1 MEAEQILVSR
11 SGEIST
17 HLINNVF
24 NKSDINQAVIW
35 IVNDLSKRYRRCS
48 CDPVVIQ
55 KTLEL
60 WLEYV
65 DSDRRYSY
73 SQEIWSNEFTQL
85 KGRNGYVFVMTGY
98 QPGYYFVADSEDIYV
113 VQLSK
118 SDCKSHQ
125 RAIRAIIDKYNNKE
139 YKTTKQLGIY
149 DENLI
154 VHNKIINLRKLREYI
169 TVEESGLSDLKP
181 TNKNELKKLIDQR
194 IKEQGPKCDLNDI
207 DVSKVTDMSD
217 LFRESP
223 FNGDI
228 SQWDVSNVKDMRY
241 MFNRSMFDGDISEWD
256 VSNVR
261 DMSYMFMQSQ
271 FDGDLSKWDVSNVI
285 VMSNMFNNSKFIGDI
300 SKWDVSNV
308 KDMSSMFYGTDFSR
322 DISKWNTSSVRNMK
336 FMFGCSGFYG
346 DLSKWDVSNVEDMC
360 SMFWRSSF
368 NKDISKWDV
377 SKVER
382 MDYMFAQSKFN
393 KDLSDWD
400 VSNVENMDSMF
411 YKSKFSGDISKW
423 DVSRVKSMY
432 NMFENSPLD
441 GKEPSWYKE

>member
-1 MEAEQILVSR
+1 MEAEQILTSR
-11 SGEIST
+11 SSEIST

-125 RAIRAIIDKYNNKE
+125 RAIRVIIDKYNNKE

-154 VHNKIINLRKLREYI
+154 THNKIINMRKLREYI
-169 TVEESGLSDLKP
+169 TVEESGRDNLRP
-181 TNKNELKKLIDQR
+181 TNKKELEKLISQR
-194 IKEQGPKCDLNDI
+194 IKDYGSDCDLNDI
-207 DVSKVTDMSD
+207 DVS
-217 LFRESP
+217 E
-223 FNGDI
+223 I
-228 SQWDVSNVKDMRY
+228 
-241 MFNRSMFDGDISEWD
+241 
-256 VSNVR
+256 
-261 DMSYMFMQSQ
+261 
-271 FDGDLSKWDVSNVI
+271 
-285 VMSNMFNNSKFIGDI
+285 
-300 SKWDVSNV
+300 
-308 KDMSSMFYGTDFSR
+308 KDMSALFYNS
-322 DISKWNTSSVRNMK
+322 
-336 FMFGCSGFYG
+336 
-346 DLSKWDVSNVEDMC
+346 E
-360 SMFWRSSF
+360 F
-368 NKDISKWDV
+368 NGDISKWDV
-377 SKVER
+377 SKVMF
-382 MDYMFAQSKFN
+382 MDGMFEGSEFN
-393 KDLSDWD
+393 GDISEWN
-400 VSNVENMDSMF
+400 VSNVKDMHSMF
-411 YKSKFSGDISKW
+411 YNSSFDGDISKW
-423 DVSRVKSMY
+423 NVSRVKDMSY
-432 NMFENSPLD
+432 MFVGSPLE
-441 GKEPSWYKE
+441 GNEPNWYRN

>member
-11 SGEIST
+11 SSEIST

-98 QPGYYFVADSEDIYV
+98 QLGYYFVADSEDIYV

-125 RAIRAIIDKYNNKE
+125 RAIRTIIDKYNNKE

-154 VHNKIINLRKLREYI
+154 THNKIINMRKLREYI

-181 TNKNELKKLIDQR
+181 TNKKELEELIKQR
-194 IKEQGPKCDLNDI
+194 MKEQGPNCDLNDI
-207 DVSKVTDMSD
+207 DVSEIKDMSA
-217 LFRESP
+217 LFYNSE
-223 FNGDI
+223 FN
-228 SQWDVSNVKDMRY
+228 
-241 MFNRSMFDGDISEWD
+241 
-256 VSNVR
+256 
-261 DMSYMFMQSQ
+261 
-271 FDGDLSKWDVSNVI
+271 
-285 VMSNMFNNSKFIGDI
+285 GDI

-308 KDMSSMFYGTDFSR
+308 KDMHSMFYNSSFDG
-322 DISKWNTSSVRNMK
+322 DISKWN
-336 FMFGCSGFYG
+336 
-346 DLSKWDVSNVEDMC
+346 
-360 SMFWRSSF
+360 
-368 NKDISKWDV
+368 
-377 SKVER
+377 
-382 MDYMFAQSKFN
+382 
-393 KDLSDWD
+393 
-400 VSNVENMDSMF
+400 
-411 YKSKFSGDISKW
+411 
-423 DVSRVKSMY
+423 VSRVKDMGY
-432 NMFENSPLD
+432 MFVGSPLE
-441 GKEPSWYKE
+441 GNEPNWYKK

>member
-125 RAIRAIIDKYNNKE
+125 RAIRVIIDKYNNKE

-154 VHNKIINLRKLREYI
+154 VHNKIINMRKLREYI
-169 TVEESGLSDLKP
+169 TVEESESYDFRP
-181 TNKNELKKLIDQR
+181 SNKKELKELIDR
-194 IKEQGPKCDLNDI
+194 LIEERGPNCDLNDI
-207 DVSKVTDMSD
+207 DVSRVTDMSE
-217 LFRESP
+217 LFRESN
-223 FNGDI
+223 F
-228 SQWDVSNVKDMRY
+228 R
-241 MFNRSMFDGDISEWD
+241 
-256 VSNVR
+256 
-261 DMSYMFMQSQ
+261 
-271 FDGDLSKWDVSNVI
+271 
-285 VMSNMFNNSKFIGDI
+285 GDI

-308 KDMSSMFYGTDFSR
+308 KDMSKMFLASYFNGDISKWNVSNVRYMSEMFRLSSFNGDISKWNVRNVIDMSYMFASSNFDR
-322 DISKWNTSSVRNMK
+322 DISKWDVSNVRDMAYMFEGSVFTGYISKWDVHNVRNMEHMFSYSK
-336 FMFGCSGFYG
+336 FRG
-346 DLSKWDVSNVEDMC
+346 DLSKWDVRNLNDLNDM
-360 SMFWRSSF
+360 F
-368 NKDISKWDV
+368 V
-377 SKVER
+377 S
-382 MDYMFAQSKFN
+382 
-393 KDLSDWD
+393 
-400 VSNVENMDSMF
+400 
-411 YKSKFSGDISKW
+411 
-423 DVSRVKSMY
+423 
-432 NMFENSPLD
+432 SPLD
-441 GKEPSWYKE
+441 GNEPSWYGK

>member
-1 MEAEQILVSR
+1 MEAEQILTSR
-11 SGEIST
+11 SSEIST

-125 RAIRAIIDKYNNKE
+125 RAIRVIIDKYNNKE

-154 VHNKIINLRKLREYI
+154 VHNKVINMRKLKEYI
-169 TVEESGLSDLKP
+169 TVEESRSYDLRP
-181 TNKNELKKLIDQR
+181 TNKKELQELIYRR
-194 IKEQGPKCDLNDI
+194 IKEQGPSCDLNDI
-207 DVSKVTDMSD
+207 DVSEIKDMSE
-217 LFRESP
+217 LFRESN
-223 FNGDI
+223 F
-228 SQWDVSNVKDMRY
+228 R
-241 MFNRSMFDGDISEWD
+241 
-256 VSNVR
+256 
-261 DMSYMFMQSQ
+261 
-271 FDGDLSKWDVSNVI
+271 
-285 VMSNMFNNSKFIGDI
+285 GDI

-308 KDMSSMFYGTDFSR
+308 EDMSKMFLASHFNG
-322 DISKWNTSSVRNMK
+322 DISKWDVGNVKYMSEMFRLSSFNGDISKWDVRNVIDMSYMFTSSNFDR
-336 FMFGCSGFYG
+336 
-346 DLSKWDVSNVEDMC
+346 DISKWDVSNVHDMAY
-360 SMFWRSSF
+360 MFDGSVF
-368 NKDISKWDV
+368 TGYISKWDV
-377 SKVER
+377 HNVRNMEHMFSHSKFRGDLSKWNVR
-382 MDYMFAQSKFN
+382 NLNDLNDMFA
-393 KDLSDWD
+393 
-400 VSNVENMDSMF
+400 
-411 YKSKFSGDISKW
+411 Y
-423 DVSRVKSMY
+423 
-432 NMFENSPLD
+432 SPLE
-441 GKEPSWYKE
+441 GNEPSWYGINS

>member
-1 MEAEQILVSR
+1 MEAEQILTSR
-11 SGEIST
+11 SSEIST

-125 RAIRAIIDKYNNKE
+125 RAIRTIIDKYNNKD

-149 DENLI
+149 NENLI

-169 TVEESGLSDLKP
+169 TV
-181 TNKNELKKLIDQR
+181 
-194 IKEQGPKCDLNDI
+194 
-207 DVSKVTDMSD
+207 
-217 LFRESP
+217 
-223 FNGDI
+223 
-228 SQWDVSNVKDMRY
+228 
-241 MFNRSMFDGDISEWD
+241 
-256 VSNVR
+256 
-261 DMSYMFMQSQ
+261 
-271 FDGDLSKWDVSNVI
+271 
-285 VMSNMFNNSKFIGDI
+285 
-300 SKWDVSNV
+300 
-308 KDMSSMFYGTDFSR
+308 
-322 DISKWNTSSVRNMK
+322 
-336 FMFGCSGFYG
+336 
-346 DLSKWDVSNVEDMC
+346 
-360 SMFWRSSF
+360 
-368 NKDISKWDV
+368 
-377 SKVER
+377 
-382 MDYMFAQSKFN
+382 
-393 KDLSDWD
+393 
-400 VSNVENMDSMF
+400 
-411 YKSKFSGDISKW
+411 
-423 DVSRVKSMY
+423 
-432 NMFENSPLD
+432 
-441 GKEPSWYKE
+441 

>member
-1 MEAEQILVSR
+1 MEAEQILTSR

-125 RAIRAIIDKYNNKE
+125 RAIRVIIDKYNNKE

-181 TNKNELKKLIDQR
+181 TNKKELEKLIKQR
-194 IKEQGPKCDLNDI
+194 MKEQGPNCDLNDI
-207 DVSKVTDMSD
+207 DVSEIKDMSA
-217 LFRESP
+217 LFYNSE
-223 FNGDI
+223 FN
-228 SQWDVSNVKDMRY
+228 
-241 MFNRSMFDGDISEWD
+241 
-256 VSNVR
+256 
-261 DMSYMFMQSQ
+261 
-271 FDGDLSKWDVSNVI
+271 
-285 VMSNMFNNSKFIGDI
+285 GDI

-308 KDMSSMFYGTDFSR
+308 TNMDSMFEGSEFNG
-322 DISKWNTSSVRNMK
+322 DISKWN
-336 FMFGCSGFYG
+336 
-346 DLSKWDVSNVEDMC
+346 VSRVKDMH
-360 SMFWRSSF
+360 
-368 NKDISKWDV
+368 
-377 SKVER
+377 
-382 MDYMFAQSKFN
+382 
-393 KDLSDWD
+393 
-400 VSNVENMDSMF
+400 SMF
-411 YKSKFSGDISKW
+411 YNSSFDGDISKW
-423 DVSRVKSMY
+423 NVSRVKDMSY
-432 NMFENSPLD
+432 MFVGSPLE
-441 GKEPSWYKE
+441 GNEPSWYKK

>member
-55 KTLEL
+55 KALEL

-125 RAIRAIIDKYNNKE
+125 RAIRTIIDKYNNKE

-154 VHNKIINLRKLREYI
+154 VHNKIINMRKLREYI
-169 TVEESGLSDLKP
+169 TVEESGLYDLKP
-181 TNKNELKKLIDQR
+181 ANKKELEKLIKQR
-194 IKEQGPKCDLNDI
+194 MKEQGPNCDLNDI
-207 DVSKVTDMSD
+207 DVSEIKDMSA
-217 LFRESP
+217 LFYNSE

-228 SQWDVSNVKDMRY
+228 
-241 MFNRSMFDGDISEWD
+241 
-256 VSNVR
+256 
-261 DMSYMFMQSQ
+261 
-271 FDGDLSKWDVSNVI
+271 SKWDVSNVT
-285 VMSNMFNNSKFIGDI
+285 NMDSMFEGSEFNGDI

-308 KDMSSMFYGTDFSR
+308 KDMHSMFY
-322 DISKWNTSSVRNMK
+322 N
-336 FMFGCSGFYG
+336 
-346 DLSKWDVSNVEDMC
+346 
-360 SMFWRSSF
+360 SSF
-368 NKDISKWDV
+368 
-377 SKVER
+377 E
-382 MDYMFAQSKFN
+382 
-393 KDLSDWD
+393 
-400 VSNVENMDSMF
+400 
-411 YKSKFSGDISKW
+411 GDISKW
-423 DVSRVKSMY
+423 SVSRVKDMSY
-432 NMFENSPLD
+432 MFVGSPLE
-441 GKEPSWYKE
+441 GNEPRWWRD

>member
-1 MEAEQILVSR
+1 MEAEQILTSR

-125 RAIRAIIDKYNNKE
+125 RAIRTIIDKYNNKE

-154 VHNKIINLRKLREYI
+154 VHNKIINMRKLREYI
-169 TVEESGLSDLKP
+169 TVEESGLYDLKP
-181 TNKNELKKLIDQR
+181 ANKKELEKLIEQR
-194 IKEQGPKCDLNDI
+194 IKEQGPDCDLNDI
-207 DVSKVTDMSD
+207 DVSEIKDMSA
-217 LFRESP
+217 LFYNSE
-223 FNGDI
+223 FN
-228 SQWDVSNVKDMRY
+228 
-241 MFNRSMFDGDISEWD
+241 
-256 VSNVR
+256 
-261 DMSYMFMQSQ
+261 
-271 FDGDLSKWDVSNVI
+271 
-285 VMSNMFNNSKFIGDI
+285 GDI

-308 KDMSSMFYGTDFSR
+308 T
-322 DISKWNTSSVRNMK
+322 
-336 FMFGCSGFYG
+336 
-346 DLSKWDVSNVEDMC
+346 
-360 SMFWRSSF
+360 
-368 NKDISKWDV
+368 
-377 SKVER
+377 
-382 MDYMFAQSKFN
+382 
-393 KDLSDWD
+393 
-400 VSNVENMDSMF
+400 NMDSMF
-411 YKSKFSGDISKW
+411 EGSEFNGDISKW
-423 DVSRVKSMY
+423 DVSRVKDMHSMFY
-432 NMFENSPLD
+432 NSSFDGDISKWDVSRVKDMGYMFVGSPLE
-441 GKEPSWYKE
+441 GNEPSWWRD

>member
-1 MEAEQILVSR
+1 MEAEQILTSR
-11 SGEIST
+11 SSEIST

-125 RAIRAIIDKYNNKE
+125 RAIRVIIDKYNNKE

-154 VHNKIINLRKLREYI
+154 VHNKIINMRKLKEYI
-169 TVEESGLSDLKP
+169 TVEESGRYDLRP
-181 TNKNELKKLIDQR
+181 TSKRELQELIEQRMKK
-194 IKEQGPKCDLNDI
+194 QGPECNLNDI
-207 DVSKVTDMSD
+207 DVSEIKDMSE
-217 LFRESP
+217 LFRESN
-223 FNGDI
+223 F
-228 SQWDVSNVKDMRY
+228 R
-241 MFNRSMFDGDISEWD
+241 
-256 VSNVR
+256 
-261 DMSYMFMQSQ
+261 
-271 FDGDLSKWDVSNVI
+271 
-285 VMSNMFNNSKFIGDI
+285 GDI

-308 KDMSSMFYGTDFSR
+308 KDMSKMFLASH
-322 DISKWNTSSVRNMK
+322 
-336 FMFGCSGFYG
+336 
-346 DLSKWDVSNVEDMC
+346 
-360 SMFWRSSF
+360 F
-368 NKDISKWDV
+368 N
-377 SKVER
+377 
-382 MDYMFAQSKFN
+382 
-393 KDLSDWD
+393 
-400 VSNVENMDSMF
+400 
-411 YKSKFSGDISKW
+411 GDISKW
-423 DVSRVKSMY
+423 DVSNVKYMSEMFRLSSFNGDISKWDVSNVIDMSY
-432 NMFENSPLD
+432 MFASSSFDRDISKWDVSNVYDMAYMFDGSVFTGYISKWDVHNVRNMEHMFSHSKFRGDLSKWNVRNLNNLNDMFAYSPLESN
-441 GKEPSWYKE
+441 EPGWYKD

>member
-1 MEAEQILVSR
+1 MEAEQILTSR
-11 SGEIST
+11 SSEIST

-125 RAIRAIIDKYNNKE
+125 RAIRVIIDKYNNKE
-139 YKTTKQLGIY
+139 YRTTKQLGIY

-154 VHNKIINLRKLREYI
+154 THNKIINLKKLRKYI
-169 TVEESGLSDLKP
+169 TVEESGAYDLKP
-181 TNKNELKKLIDQR
+181 TNKKELEKLIKQR
-194 IKEQGPKCDLNDI
+194 IKEQGPNCNLNDI
-207 DVSKVTDMSD
+207 DVSEIKDMSA
-217 LFRESP
+217 LFYNSE
-223 FNGDI
+223 FN
-228 SQWDVSNVKDMRY
+228 
-241 MFNRSMFDGDISEWD
+241 
-256 VSNVR
+256 
-261 DMSYMFMQSQ
+261 
-271 FDGDLSKWDVSNVI
+271 
-285 VMSNMFNNSKFIGDI
+285 GDI

-308 KDMSSMFYGTDFSR
+308 MFMDSMFERSEFNG
-322 DISKWNTSSVRNMK
+322 DISKWN
-336 FMFGCSGFYG
+336 
-346 DLSKWDVSNVEDMC
+346 VSNVKDMH
-360 SMFWRSSF
+360 
-368 NKDISKWDV
+368 
-377 SKVER
+377 
-382 MDYMFAQSKFN
+382 
-393 KDLSDWD
+393 
-400 VSNVENMDSMF
+400 SMF
-411 YKSKFSGDISKW
+411 YKSSFDGDISKW
-423 DVSRVKSMY
+423 NVSRVKDMDY
-432 NMFENSPLD
+432 MFVGSPLE
-441 GKEPSWYKE
+441 GNEPSWYRN

>member
-1 MEAEQILVSR
+1 MEAEQILTSR
-11 SGEIST
+11 SSEIST

-55 KTLEL
+55 KALEL

-125 RAIRAIIDKYNNKE
+125 RAIRVIIDKYNNKE

-154 VHNKIINLRKLREYI
+154 VHNKITNMRKLKEYI
-169 TVEESGLSDLKP
+169 TVEESGRYDLRP
-181 TNKNELKKLIDQR
+181 TNKKELQELIKQR

-207 DVSKVTDMSD
+207 DVSKIDDMSW
-217 LFRESP
+217 LFSSHGLDS
-223 FNGDI
+223 FN
-228 SQWDVSNVKDMRY
+228 
-241 MFNRSMFDGDISEWD
+241 GDISEWD

-261 DMSYMFMQSQ
+261 YMNSMFTDSQ
-271 FDGDLSKWDVSNVI
+271 FN
-285 VMSNMFNNSKFIGDI
+285 GDI
-300 SKWDVSNV
+300 SKWDVRNV
-308 KDMSSMFYGTDFSR
+308 TNMYSMFSDSQFNG
-322 DISKWNTSSVRNMK
+322 DISKWDVRNVTNMSAMFVNSK
-336 FMFGCSGFYG
+336 FNG
-346 DLSKWDVSNVEDMC
+346 
-360 SMFWRSSF
+360 
-368 NKDISKWDV
+368 DISKWDV
-377 SKVER
+377 SKVED
-382 MDYMFAQSKFN
+382 MSYMFYHSIFN
-393 KDLSDWD
+393 DDISQWD
-400 VSNVENMDSMF
+400 VSNVQYMSEMF
-411 YKSKFSGDISKW
+411 ANSKFNGDISKW
-423 DVSRVKSMY
+423 DVRRVANMESMFY
-432 NMFENSPLD
+432 KSPLSPLYK
-441 GKEPSWYKE
+441 GKTPRWYKG

>member
-1 MEAEQILVSR
+1 MEAEQILTSR
-11 SGEIST
+11 SSEIST

-125 RAIRAIIDKYNNKE
+125 RAIRVIIDKYNNKE

-181 TNKNELKKLIDQR
+181 TNKKELEKLIKQR
-194 IKEQGPKCDLNDI
+194 MKEQGPNCDLNDI
-207 DVSKVTDMSD
+207 DVSEIKDMSA
-217 LFRESP
+217 LFYNSE
-223 FNGDI
+223 FN
-228 SQWDVSNVKDMRY
+228 
-241 MFNRSMFDGDISEWD
+241 
-256 VSNVR
+256 
-261 DMSYMFMQSQ
+261 
-271 FDGDLSKWDVSNVI
+271 
-285 VMSNMFNNSKFIGDI
+285 GDI

-308 KDMSSMFYGTDFSR
+308 TNMDSMFEGSEFNG
-322 DISKWNTSSVRNMK
+322 DISKWN
-336 FMFGCSGFYG
+336 
-346 DLSKWDVSNVEDMC
+346 VSRVKDMH
-360 SMFWRSSF
+360 
-368 NKDISKWDV
+368 
-377 SKVER
+377 
-382 MDYMFAQSKFN
+382 
-393 KDLSDWD
+393 
-400 VSNVENMDSMF
+400 SMF
-411 YKSKFSGDISKW
+411 YNSSFDGDISKW
-423 DVSRVKSMY
+423 NVSRVKDMSY
-432 NMFENSPLD
+432 MFVGSPLE
-441 GKEPSWYKE
+441 GNEPSWYKK

>member
-125 RAIRAIIDKYNNKE
+125 RAIRVIIDKYNNKE

-169 TVEESGLSDLKP
+169 TVEESESYDLKP
-181 TNKNELKKLIDQR
+181 TNKKELEKLIKQR
-194 IKEQGPKCDLNDI
+194 MKEQGPNCDLNDI
-207 DVSKVTDMSD
+207 DVSEIKDMSA
-217 LFRESP
+217 LFYNSE
-223 FNGDI
+223 FN
-228 SQWDVSNVKDMRY
+228 
-241 MFNRSMFDGDISEWD
+241 
-256 VSNVR
+256 
-261 DMSYMFMQSQ
+261 
-271 FDGDLSKWDVSNVI
+271 
-285 VMSNMFNNSKFIGDI
+285 GDI

-308 KDMSSMFYGTDFSR
+308 TNMDSMFEGSEFNG
-322 DISKWNTSSVRNMK
+322 DISKWN
-336 FMFGCSGFYG
+336 
-346 DLSKWDVSNVEDMC
+346 
-360 SMFWRSSF
+360 
-368 NKDISKWDV
+368 
-377 SKVER
+377 
-382 MDYMFAQSKFN
+382 
-393 KDLSDWD
+393 
-400 VSNVENMDSMF
+400 
-411 YKSKFSGDISKW
+411 
-423 DVSRVKSMY
+423 VSRVKDMSY
-432 NMFENSPLD
+432 MFVGSPLE
-441 GKEPSWYKE
+441 GNEPSWYKK

>member
-1 MEAEQILVSR
+1 MEAEQILTSR
-11 SGEIST
+11 SSEIST

-125 RAIRAIIDKYNNKE
+125 RAIRVIIDKYNNKE

-154 VHNKIINLRKLREYI
+154 THNKIINMRKLREYI
-169 TVEESGLSDLKP
+169 TVEESGSYDFRP
-181 TNKNELKKLIDQR
+181 SNKKELKELIDR
-194 IKEQGPKCDLNDI
+194 LIEERGPNCDLNDI
-207 DVSKVTDMSD
+207 DVSRITDMSE
-217 LFRESP
+217 LFRESN
-223 FNGDI
+223 F
-228 SQWDVSNVKDMRY
+228 R
-241 MFNRSMFDGDISEWD
+241 
-256 VSNVR
+256 
-261 DMSYMFMQSQ
+261 
-271 FDGDLSKWDVSNVI
+271 
-285 VMSNMFNNSKFIGDI
+285 GDI

-308 KDMSSMFYGTDFSR
+308 KDMSKMFLASYFNGDISGWNVGSVKYMSEMFRLSSFNG
-322 DISKWNTSSVRNMK
+322 DISKWNVRNVIDMAY
-336 FMFGCSGFYG
+336 MFASSNF
-346 DLSKWDVSNVEDMC
+346 DRDISKWDVSNVHDMAY
-360 SMFWRSSF
+360 MFEGSVF
-368 NKDISKWDV
+368 TGYISKWDV
-377 SKVER
+377 HNVRNMEH
-382 MDYMFAQSKFN
+382 MFSYSKFRG
-393 KDLSDWD
+393 DLSKWNVRNLNNLNDMF
-400 VSNVENMDSMF
+400 VS
-411 YKSKFSGDISKW
+411 
-423 DVSRVKSMY
+423 
-432 NMFENSPLD
+432 SPLD
-441 GKEPSWYKE
+441 GNEPDWYGK

>member
-1 MEAEQILVSR
+1 MEAEQILTSR
-11 SGEIST
+11 SSEIST

-118 SDCKSHQ
+118 NDCKSHQ
-125 RAIRAIIDKYNNKE
+125 RAIRTIIDKYNNKE

-181 TNKNELKKLIDQR
+181 TNKKELEKLIKQR
-194 IKEQGPKCDLNDI
+194 MKEQGPNCDLNDI
-207 DVSKVTDMSD
+207 DVSEIKDMSA
-217 LFRESP
+217 LFYNSE
-223 FNGDI
+223 FN
-228 SQWDVSNVKDMRY
+228 
-241 MFNRSMFDGDISEWD
+241 
-256 VSNVR
+256 
-261 DMSYMFMQSQ
+261 
-271 FDGDLSKWDVSNVI
+271 
-285 VMSNMFNNSKFIGDI
+285 GDI

-308 KDMSSMFYGTDFSR
+308 TNMDSMFEGSEFNG
-322 DISKWNTSSVRNMK
+322 DISKWN
-336 FMFGCSGFYG
+336 
-346 DLSKWDVSNVEDMC
+346 VSRVKDMH
-360 SMFWRSSF
+360 
-368 NKDISKWDV
+368 
-377 SKVER
+377 
-382 MDYMFAQSKFN
+382 
-393 KDLSDWD
+393 
-400 VSNVENMDSMF
+400 SMF
-411 YKSKFSGDISKW
+411 YNSSFDGDISKW
-423 DVSRVKSMY
+423 NVSRVKDMSY
-432 NMFENSPLD
+432 MFVGSPLE
-441 GKEPSWYKE
+441 GNEPSWYKK

>member
-1 MEAEQILVSR
+1 MEAEQILTSR
-11 SGEIST
+11 SSEIST

-125 RAIRAIIDKYNNKE
+125 KAIRVIIDKYNNKE

-154 VHNKIINLRKLREYI
+154 THNKIINMRKLREYI
-169 TVEESGLSDLKP
+169 TVEESGSYDFRP
-181 TNKNELKKLIDQR
+181 SNKKELKELIDR
-194 IKEQGPKCDLNDI
+194 LIEERGPNCDLNDI
-207 DVSKVTDMSD
+207 DVSRITDMSE
-217 LFRESP
+217 LFRESN
-223 FNGDI
+223 F
-228 SQWDVSNVKDMRY
+228 R
-241 MFNRSMFDGDISEWD
+241 
-256 VSNVR
+256 
-261 DMSYMFMQSQ
+261 
-271 FDGDLSKWDVSNVI
+271 
-285 VMSNMFNNSKFIGDI
+285 GDI

-308 KDMSSMFYGTDFSR
+308 KDMSKMFSASYFNGDISGWNVGSVKYMSEMFRLSSFNG
-322 DISKWNTSSVRNMK
+322 DISKWNVRNVIDMSY
-336 FMFGCSGFYG
+336 MFASSNF
-346 DLSKWDVSNVEDMC
+346 DRDISKWDVSNVHDMAY
-360 SMFWRSSF
+360 MFEGSVF
-368 NKDISKWDV
+368 TGYISKWDV
-377 SKVER
+377 HNVRNMEH
-382 MDYMFAQSKFN
+382 MFSYSKFRG
-393 KDLSDWD
+393 DLSKWNVRNLNNLNDMF
-400 VSNVENMDSMF
+400 VS
-411 YKSKFSGDISKW
+411 
-423 DVSRVKSMY
+423 
-432 NMFENSPLD
+432 SPLD
-441 GKEPSWYKE
+441 GNEPIWYGK

>member
-1 MEAEQILVSR
+1 MEAEQILTSR
-11 SGEIST
+11 SSEIST

-125 RAIRAIIDKYNNKE
+125 RAIRTIIDKYNSKE

-154 VHNKIINLRKLREYI
+154 VHNKIINTRKLGKYI
-169 TVEESGLSDLKP
+169 TVDESGLYNLKP
-181 TNKNELKKLIDQR
+181 ANRRELEKLIEQR
-194 IKEQGPKCDLNDI
+194 MKEQGPNCSLNDI
-207 DVSKVTDMSD
+207 DVSEIKDMSA
-217 LFRESP
+217 LFYNSE

-228 SQWDVSNVKDMRY
+228 
-241 MFNRSMFDGDISEWD
+241 
-256 VSNVR
+256 
-261 DMSYMFMQSQ
+261 
-271 FDGDLSKWDVSNVI
+271 SKWDVSNVT
-285 VMSNMFNNSKFIGDI
+285 NMDSMFERSEFDGDI

-308 KDMSSMFYGTDFSR
+308 KDMHSMFYNSSFDG
-322 DISKWNTSSVRNMK
+322 DISKWNVRRVK
-336 FMFGCSGFYG
+336 
-346 DLSKWDVSNVEDMC
+346 DM
-360 SMFWRSSF
+360 S
-368 NKDISKWDV
+368 
-377 SKVER
+377 
-382 MDYMFAQSKFN
+382 YMF
-393 KDLSDWD
+393 
-400 VSNVENMDSMF
+400 V
-411 YKSKFSGDISKW
+411 G
-423 DVSRVKSMY
+423 
-432 NMFENSPLD
+432 SPLE
-441 GKEPSWYKE
+441 GNEPSWYRPGRLV

>member
-125 RAIRAIIDKYNNKE
+125 RAIRTIIDKYNNKE

-169 TVEESGLSDLKP
+169 TVEESGSYDLKP
-181 TNKNELKKLIDQR
+181 TNKKELEKLIDQR
-194 IKEQGPKCDLNDI
+194 IKEQGPNCDLNDI
-207 DVSKVTDMSD
+207 DVSEIKDMSS
-217 LFRESP
+217 LFYNSE

-228 SQWDVSNVKDMRY
+228 SKWDTSNV
-241 MFNRSMFDGDISEWD
+241 MFMDSMFERSE
-256 VSNVR
+256 
-261 DMSYMFMQSQ
+261 
-271 FDGDLSKWDVSNVI
+271 
-285 VMSNMFNNSKFIGDI
+285 FNGDI
-300 SKWDVSNV
+300 SKWDVRNV
-308 KDMSSMFYGTDFSR
+308 KDMHSMFYNSSFEG
-322 DISKWNTSSVRNMK
+322 DISKWN
-336 FMFGCSGFYG
+336 
-346 DLSKWDVSNVEDMC
+346 
-360 SMFWRSSF
+360 
-368 NKDISKWDV
+368 
-377 SKVER
+377 
-382 MDYMFAQSKFN
+382 
-393 KDLSDWD
+393 
-400 VSNVENMDSMF
+400 
-411 YKSKFSGDISKW
+411 
-423 DVSRVKSMY
+423 VSRVKDMSY
-432 NMFENSPLD
+432 MFVGSPLE
-441 GKEPSWYKE
+441 GNEPNWYKE

>member
-1 MEAEQILVSR
+1 MEAEQILTSR
-11 SGEIST
+11 SSEIST

-125 RAIRAIIDKYNNKE
+125 RAIRVIIDKYNNKE

-154 VHNKIINLRKLREYI
+154 THNKIINMRKLKEYI
-169 TVEESGLSDLKP
+169 TVEESEVGSLKP
-181 TNKNELKKLIDQR
+181 INRDELKRLIDQR
-194 IKEQGPKCDLNDI
+194 IKEQGPKCNLNDI
-207 DVSKVTDMSD
+207 DVSEIKDMSA
-217 LFRESP
+217 LFYNSE

-228 SQWDVSNVKDMRY
+228 
-241 MFNRSMFDGDISEWD
+241 
-256 VSNVR
+256 
-261 DMSYMFMQSQ
+261 
-271 FDGDLSKWDVSNVI
+271 SKWDVSNVTNMDSMFEGSEFNGDI
-285 VMSNMFNNSKFIGDI
+285 SKWDVSNVTNMNTMFAYSEFKGDISKWDVSSVEVMGYMFYKSKFRGDI

-308 KDMSSMFYGTDFSR
+308 K
-322 DISKWNTSSVRNMK
+322 
-336 FMFGCSGFYG
+336 
-346 DLSKWDVSNVEDMC
+346 
-360 SMFWRSSF
+360 
-368 NKDISKWDV
+368 
-377 SKVER
+377 
-382 MDYMFAQSKFN
+382 
-393 KDLSDWD
+393 
-400 VSNVENMDSMF
+400 
-411 YKSKFSGDISKW
+411 
-423 DVSRVKSMY
+423 SMY
-432 NMFENSPLD
+432 NIFKGSPLRS
-441 GKEPSWYKE
+441 KKPSWYREY

>member
-1 MEAEQILVSR
+1 MEAEQILTSR
-11 SGEIST
+11 SSEIST

-125 RAIRAIIDKYNNKE
+125 RAIRVIIDKYNNKE

-154 VHNKIINLRKLREYI
+154 THNKIINMRKLREYI
-169 TVEESGLSDLKP
+169 TVEESGSYDLKP
-181 TNKNELKKLIDQR
+181 TNKKELEKLIKQR
-194 IKEQGPKCDLNDI
+194 MKEQGPNCDLNDI
-207 DVSKVTDMSD
+207 DTSEIKDMSS
-217 LFRESP
+217 LFYNSE

-228 SQWDVSNVKDMRY
+228 SKWDTSNV
-241 MFNRSMFDGDISEWD
+241 MFMDSMFEGSE
-256 VSNVR
+256 
-261 DMSYMFMQSQ
+261 
-271 FDGDLSKWDVSNVI
+271 
-285 VMSNMFNNSKFIGDI
+285 FNGDI
-300 SKWDVSNV
+300 SKWDVRNV
-308 KDMSSMFYGTDFSR
+308 KDMHSMFYNSSFDG
-322 DISKWNTSSVRNMK
+322 DISKWN
-336 FMFGCSGFYG
+336 
-346 DLSKWDVSNVEDMC
+346 
-360 SMFWRSSF
+360 
-368 NKDISKWDV
+368 
-377 SKVER
+377 
-382 MDYMFAQSKFN
+382 
-393 KDLSDWD
+393 
-400 VSNVENMDSMF
+400 
-411 YKSKFSGDISKW
+411 
-423 DVSRVKSMY
+423 VSRVKDMNY
-432 NMFENSPLD
+432 MFVGSPLE
-441 GKEPSWYKE
+441 GNEPSWYKK

>member
-1 MEAEQILVSR
+1 MEAEQILTSR
-11 SGEIST
+11 SSEIST

-125 RAIRAIIDKYNNKE
+125 RAIRTIIDKYNNKE

-154 VHNKIINLRKLREYI
+154 THNKIINLRKLKEYI
-169 TVEESGLSDLKP
+169 TVEESGSYDLKP
-181 TNKNELKKLIDQR
+181 TNKKELEKLIKQR
-194 IKEQGPKCDLNDI
+194 IKDYGPNCNLNDI
-207 DVSKVTDMSD
+207 DVSEIKDMSA
-217 LFRESP
+217 LFYNSE

-228 SQWDVSNVKDMRY
+228 S
-241 MFNRSMFDGDISEWD
+241 
-256 VSNVR
+256 
-261 DMSYMFMQSQ
+261 
-271 FDGDLSKWDVSNVI
+271 KWDVSK
-285 VMSNMFNNSKFIGDI
+285 VMFMDGMFEGSEFNGDI

-308 KDMSSMFYGTDFSR
+308 KDMHSMFYNSSFDGN
-322 DISKWNTSSVRNMK
+322 ISKWN
-336 FMFGCSGFYG
+336 
-346 DLSKWDVSNVEDMC
+346 
-360 SMFWRSSF
+360 
-368 NKDISKWDV
+368 
-377 SKVER
+377 
-382 MDYMFAQSKFN
+382 
-393 KDLSDWD
+393 
-400 VSNVENMDSMF
+400 
-411 YKSKFSGDISKW
+411 
-423 DVSRVKSMY
+423 VSRVKDMSY
-432 NMFENSPLD
+432 MFVGSPLE
-441 GKEPSWYKE
+441 GKEPSWYRD

>member
-1 MEAEQILVSR
+1 MEAEQILTSR
-11 SGEIST
+11 SSEIST

-125 RAIRAIIDKYNNKE
+125 RAIRVIIDKYNNKE

-154 VHNKIINLRKLREYI
+154 IHNKIINMKKLKEYI
-169 TVEESGLSDLKP
+169 TVEESRSYDLRP
-181 TNKNELKKLIDQR
+181 TNRDELVSLIIQR
-194 IKEQGPKCDLNDI
+194 IKEQGSKCDLNDI
-207 DVSKVTDMSD
+207 DVSGIDDMSW
-217 LFRESP
+217 LFYDSTFNGDISGWDVSNVKDMRYMFDHSM

-228 SQWDVSNVKDMRY
+228 SQWDVSNVRDMCS
-241 MFNRSMFDGDISEWD
+241 MFNF
-256 VSNVR
+256 
-261 DMSYMFMQSQ
+261 SQ
-271 FDGDLSKWDVSNVI
+271 FNDDISKWDVSSVED
-285 VMSNMFNNSKFIGDI
+285 MSHMFDSSRFNGDI

-308 KDMSSMFYGTDFSR
+308 KNMESMFCRSDF
-322 DISKWNTSSVRNMK
+322 N
-336 FMFGCSGFYG
+336 
-346 DLSKWDVSNVEDMC
+346 
-360 SMFWRSSF
+360 
-368 NKDISKWDV
+368 
-377 SKVER
+377 
-382 MDYMFAQSKFN
+382 
-393 KDLSDWD
+393 
-400 VSNVENMDSMF
+400 
-411 YKSKFSGDISKW
+411 GDISKW
-423 DVSRVKSMY
+423 DVSNVKNMNTMFAYSVFKGDISEWDVSNVEIMGYMFYKSKFRGDISQWDVSSVKSMY
-432 NMFENSPLD
+432 NIFKGSPL
-441 GKEPSWYKE
+441 KSKVPSWYREY

>member
-1 MEAEQILVSR
+1 MEAEQILTSR
-11 SGEIST
+11 SSEIST

-125 RAIRAIIDKYNNKE
+125 RAIRVIIDKYNNKE

-154 VHNKIINLRKLREYI
+154 VHNKVINMKKLREYI
-169 TVEESGLSDLKP
+169 TVEESGRYDLRP
-181 TNKNELKKLIDQR
+181 TNKKELQELIYRR
-194 IKEQGPKCDLNDI
+194 IKEQGPSCDLNDI
-207 DVSKVTDMSD
+207 DVSEIKDMSE
-217 LFRESP
+217 LFRESN
-223 FNGDI
+223 F
-228 SQWDVSNVKDMRY
+228 R
-241 MFNRSMFDGDISEWD
+241 
-256 VSNVR
+256 
-261 DMSYMFMQSQ
+261 
-271 FDGDLSKWDVSNVI
+271 
-285 VMSNMFNNSKFIGDI
+285 GDI

-308 KDMSSMFYGTDFSR
+308 EDMSKMFLASHFNG
-322 DISKWNTSSVRNMK
+322 DISKWDVGNVKYMSEMFRLSSFNGDISKWDVRNVIDMSYMFTSSNFDR
-336 FMFGCSGFYG
+336 
-346 DLSKWDVSNVEDMC
+346 DISKWDVSNVYDMAY
-360 SMFWRSSF
+360 MFDGSVF
-368 NKDISKWDV
+368 TGYISKWDV
-377 SKVER
+377 HNVRNMEHMFSHSKFRGDLSKWNVR
-382 MDYMFAQSKFN
+382 NLNDLNDMFA
-393 KDLSDWD
+393 
-400 VSNVENMDSMF
+400 
-411 YKSKFSGDISKW
+411 Y
-423 DVSRVKSMY
+423 
-432 NMFENSPLD
+432 SPLE
-441 GKEPSWYKE
+441 GNEPSWYGINS

>member
-125 RAIRAIIDKYNNKE
+125 RAIRVIIDKYNNKE

-154 VHNKIINLRKLREYI
+154 VHNKIINMRKLREYI
-169 TVEESGLSDLKP
+169 TVEESGSYDFRP
-181 TNKNELKKLIDQR
+181 SNKKELKELIDR
-194 IKEQGPKCDLNDI
+194 LIKERGPNCDLNDI
-207 DVSKVTDMSD
+207 DVSRIDDMSE
-217 LFRESP
+217 LFRESN
-223 FNGDI
+223 F
-228 SQWDVSNVKDMRY
+228 R
-241 MFNRSMFDGDISEWD
+241 
-256 VSNVR
+256 
-261 DMSYMFMQSQ
+261 
-271 FDGDLSKWDVSNVI
+271 
-285 VMSNMFNNSKFIGDI
+285 GDI

-308 KDMSSMFYGTDFSR
+308 KDMSKMFLASYFNGDISKWNVSNVRYMSEMFRLSSFNGDISKWNVRNVIDMSYMFASSNFDR
-322 DISKWNTSSVRNMK
+322 DISKWDVSNVRDMAYMFEGSVFTGYISKWDVHNVRNMEHMFSYSK
-336 FMFGCSGFYG
+336 FRG
-346 DLSKWDVSNVEDMC
+346 DLSKWDVRNLNDLNDM
-360 SMFWRSSF
+360 F
-368 NKDISKWDV
+368 V
-377 SKVER
+377 S
-382 MDYMFAQSKFN
+382 
-393 KDLSDWD
+393 
-400 VSNVENMDSMF
+400 
-411 YKSKFSGDISKW
+411 
-423 DVSRVKSMY
+423 
-432 NMFENSPLD
+432 SPLD
-441 GKEPSWYKE
+441 GNEPSWYGK

>member
-1 MEAEQILVSR
+1 MEAEQILTSR
-11 SGEIST
+11 SSEIST

-125 RAIRAIIDKYNNKE
+125 RAIRTIIDKYNNKE

-154 VHNKIINLRKLREYI
+154 THNKIINTRKLRKYI
-169 TVEESGLSDLKP
+169 TVEESGLYDLKP
-181 TNKNELKKLIDQR
+181 ANKKELEKLIDQR
-194 IKEQGPKCDLNDI
+194 IKEQGPNCDLNDI
-207 DVSKVTDMSD
+207 DVREIKDMSS
-217 LFRESP
+217 LFYNSE

-228 SQWDVSNVKDMRY
+228 SLWNVSNV
-241 MFNRSMFDGDISEWD
+241 MFMDSMFEGSEF
-256 VSNVR
+256 N
-261 DMSYMFMQSQ
+261 
-271 FDGDLSKWDVSNVI
+271 GDLSKWDVSNVKD
-285 VMSNMFNNSKFIGDI
+285 MHSMFYNSSFDGDI
-300 SKWDVSNV
+300 SKWNVRRV
-308 KDMSSMFYGTDFSR
+308 KD
-322 DISKWNTSSVRNMK
+322 
-336 FMFGCSGFYG
+336 
-346 DLSKWDVSNVEDMC
+346 
-360 SMFWRSSF
+360 
-368 NKDISKWDV
+368 
-377 SKVER
+377 
-382 MDYMFAQSKFN
+382 MDYMF
-393 KDLSDWD
+393 
-400 VSNVENMDSMF
+400 V
-411 YKSKFSGDISKW
+411 G
-423 DVSRVKSMY
+423 
-432 NMFENSPLD
+432 SPLE
-441 GKEPSWYKE
+441 GNEPSWYEVN

>member
-1 MEAEQILVSR
+1 MEAEQILTSR
-11 SGEIST
+11 SSEIST

-125 RAIRAIIDKYNNKE
+125 RAIRVIIDKYNNKE

-154 VHNKIINLRKLREYI
+154 VHNKIINMKKLREHI
-169 TVEESGLSDLKP
+169 TVEESGRYDLRP
-181 TNKNELKKLIDQR
+181 TNKKELQELIYRR
-194 IKEQGPKCDLNDI
+194 IKEQGPSCDLNDI
-207 DVSKVTDMSD
+207 DVSEIKDMSE
-217 LFRESP
+217 LFRESN
-223 FNGDI
+223 F
-228 SQWDVSNVKDMRY
+228 R
-241 MFNRSMFDGDISEWD
+241 
-256 VSNVR
+256 
-261 DMSYMFMQSQ
+261 
-271 FDGDLSKWDVSNVI
+271 
-285 VMSNMFNNSKFIGDI
+285 GDI

-308 KDMSSMFYGTDFSR
+308 EDMSKMFLASHFNG
-322 DISKWNTSSVRNMK
+322 DISKWDVGNVKYMSEMFRLSSFNGDISKWDVRNVIDMSYMFTSSNFDR
-336 FMFGCSGFYG
+336 
-346 DLSKWDVSNVEDMC
+346 DISKWDVSNVYDMAY
-360 SMFWRSSF
+360 MFDGSVF
-368 NKDISKWDV
+368 TGYISKWDV
-377 SKVER
+377 HNVRNMEHMFSHSKFRGDLSKWNVR
-382 MDYMFAQSKFN
+382 NLNDLNDMFA
-393 KDLSDWD
+393 
-400 VSNVENMDSMF
+400 
-411 YKSKFSGDISKW
+411 Y
-423 DVSRVKSMY
+423 
-432 NMFENSPLD
+432 SPLE
-441 GKEPSWYKE
+441 GNEPSWYGINS

>member
-1 MEAEQILVSR
+1 MEAEQILTSR
-11 SGEIST
+11 SSEIST

-55 KTLEL
+55 KVLEL

-125 RAIRAIIDKYNNKE
+125 RAIRVIIDKYNNKE

-154 VHNKIINLRKLREYI
+154 THNKIINMRKLREYI
-169 TVEESGLSDLKP
+169 TVEESGRYDLRP
-181 TNKNELKKLIDQR
+181 TNKKELQELIYRR
-194 IKEQGPKCDLNDI
+194 IKEQGPSCDLNDI
-207 DVSKVTDMSD
+207 DVSEIKDMSE
-217 LFRESP
+217 LFRESN
-223 FNGDI
+223 F
-228 SQWDVSNVKDMRY
+228 R
-241 MFNRSMFDGDISEWD
+241 
-256 VSNVR
+256 
-261 DMSYMFMQSQ
+261 
-271 FDGDLSKWDVSNVI
+271 
-285 VMSNMFNNSKFIGDI
+285 GDI

-308 KDMSSMFYGTDFSR
+308 EDMSKMFLASH
-322 DISKWNTSSVRNMK
+322 
-336 FMFGCSGFYG
+336 
-346 DLSKWDVSNVEDMC
+346 
-360 SMFWRSSF
+360 F
-368 NKDISKWDV
+368 N
-377 SKVER
+377 
-382 MDYMFAQSKFN
+382 
-393 KDLSDWD
+393 
-400 VSNVENMDSMF
+400 
-411 YKSKFSGDISKW
+411 GDISKW
-423 DVSRVKSMY
+423 DVGNVKYMSEMFRLSSFNGDISKWDVRNVIDMSY
-432 NMFENSPLD
+432 MFTSSNFDRDISKWNVSNVYDMAYMFDGSVFTGYISKWDVHNVRNMEHMFSHSKFRGDLSKWNVRNLNDLNDMFAYSPLE
-441 GKEPSWYKE
+441 GNEPSWYGINS

>member
-1 MEAEQILVSR
+1 MEAEQILTSR

-125 RAIRAIIDKYNNKE
+125 RAIRVIIDKYNNKE

-154 VHNKIINLRKLREYI
+154 THNKIINMRKLKEYI
-169 TVEESGLSDLKP
+169 TVEESGSYDLKP
-181 TNKNELKKLIDQR
+181 TNKKELEKLIKQR
-194 IKEQGPKCDLNDI
+194 IKDYGSDCNLNDI
-207 DVSKVTDMSD
+207 DVS
-217 LFRESP
+217 E
-223 FNGDI
+223 I
-228 SQWDVSNVKDMRY
+228 
-241 MFNRSMFDGDISEWD
+241 
-256 VSNVR
+256 
-261 DMSYMFMQSQ
+261 
-271 FDGDLSKWDVSNVI
+271 
-285 VMSNMFNNSKFIGDI
+285 
-300 SKWDVSNV
+300 
-308 KDMSSMFYGTDFSR
+308 KDMSALFYNS
-322 DISKWNTSSVRNMK
+322 
-336 FMFGCSGFYG
+336 
-346 DLSKWDVSNVEDMC
+346 E
-360 SMFWRSSF
+360 F
-368 NKDISKWDV
+368 NGDISKWDV
-377 SKVER
+377 SKVMF
-382 MDYMFAQSKFN
+382 MDGMFEGSEFN
-393 KDLSDWD
+393 
-400 VSNVENMDSMF
+400 
-411 YKSKFSGDISKW
+411 GDISKW
-423 DVSRVKSMY
+423 NVSNVKDMHSMFYNSSFDGNISKWNVSRVKDMSY
-432 NMFENSPLD
+432 MFVGSPLE
-441 GKEPSWYKE
+441 GEEPSWYRG

>member
-1 MEAEQILVSR
+1 MEAEQILTSR
-11 SGEIST
+11 SSEIST

-125 RAIRAIIDKYNNKE
+125 RAIRVIIDKYNNKE

-154 VHNKIINLRKLREYI
+154 VHNKITNMRKLKEYI
-169 TVEESGLSDLKP
+169 TVEESGRYDLRP
-181 TNKNELKKLIDQR
+181 TSKRELKELINQR
-194 IKEQGPKCDLNDI
+194 IKEQGPKCNLNDI
-207 DVSKVTDMSD
+207 DVSEIKDMSE
-217 LFRESP
+217 LFRESN
-223 FNGDI
+223 F
-228 SQWDVSNVKDMRY
+228 R
-241 MFNRSMFDGDISEWD
+241 
-256 VSNVR
+256 
-261 DMSYMFMQSQ
+261 
-271 FDGDLSKWDVSNVI
+271 
-285 VMSNMFNNSKFIGDI
+285 GDI

-308 KDMSSMFYGTDFSR
+308 KDMSKMFLASYFNGDISGWDVSNVKYMSEMFRLSSFNG
-322 DISKWNTSSVRNMK
+322 DISKWNVRNVIDMSYMFTSSNFDR
-336 FMFGCSGFYG
+336 
-346 DLSKWDVSNVEDMC
+346 DISKWDVSNVYDMAY
-360 SMFWRSSF
+360 MFDGSVF
-368 NKDISKWDV
+368 TGYISKWDV
-377 SKVER
+377 HNVRNMEHMFSHSKFRGDLSRWNVR
-382 MDYMFAQSKFN
+382 NLNDLNDMFA
-393 KDLSDWD
+393 
-400 VSNVENMDSMF
+400 
-411 YKSKFSGDISKW
+411 Y
-423 DVSRVKSMY
+423 
-432 NMFENSPLD
+432 SPLE
-441 GKEPSWYKE
+441 GNEPSWYKD

>member
-1 MEAEQILVSR
+1 MEAEQILTSR
-11 SGEIST
+11 SSEIST

-125 RAIRAIIDKYNNKE
+125 RAIRTIIDKYNNKE

-154 VHNKIINLRKLREYI
+154 VHNKIINMRKLREYI
-169 TVEESGLSDLKP
+169 TVEESREYSFRP
-181 TNKNELKKLIDQR
+181 SNKKELKELIDR
-194 IKEQGPKCDLNDI
+194 LIEERGPNCDLNDI
-207 DVSKVTDMSD
+207 DVSRVTDMSE
-217 LFRESP
+217 LFRESN
-223 FNGDI
+223 F
-228 SQWDVSNVKDMRY
+228 R
-241 MFNRSMFDGDISEWD
+241 
-256 VSNVR
+256 
-261 DMSYMFMQSQ
+261 
-271 FDGDLSKWDVSNVI
+271 
-285 VMSNMFNNSKFIGDI
+285 GDI

-308 KDMSSMFYGTDFSR
+308 KDMSKMFLASYFNGDISKWNVSNVKYMSEMFRLSSFNGDISKWNVRNVIDMSYMFASSNFDR
-322 DISKWNTSSVRNMK
+322 DISKWNVSNVHDMAYMFEGSVFTGYISKWDVHNVRNMEHMFSYSK
-336 FMFGCSGFYG
+336 FRG
-346 DLSKWDVSNVEDMC
+346 DLSKWDVRNLNNLNDM
-360 SMFWRSSF
+360 F
-368 NKDISKWDV
+368 V
-377 SKVER
+377 S
-382 MDYMFAQSKFN
+382 
-393 KDLSDWD
+393 
-400 VSNVENMDSMF
+400 
-411 YKSKFSGDISKW
+411 
-423 DVSRVKSMY
+423 
-432 NMFENSPLD
+432 SPLD
-441 GKEPSWYKE
+441 GNEPSWYEVN

>member
-1 MEAEQILVSR
+1 MEAEQILTSR
-11 SGEIST
+11 SSEIST

-125 RAIRAIIDKYNNKE
+125 RAIRTIIDKYNNKE

-154 VHNKIINLRKLREYI
+154 VHNKIINMRKLREYI
-169 TVEESGLSDLKP
+169 TVEESGRDNLRLTSRK
-181 TNKNELKKLIDQR
+181 ELEKLIKQR
-194 IKEQGPKCDLNDI
+194 IKDYGSNCNLNDI
-207 DVSKVTDMSD
+207 DVSEIKDMSA
-217 LFRESP
+217 LFYNSE
-223 FNGDI
+223 FN
-228 SQWDVSNVKDMRY
+228 
-241 MFNRSMFDGDISEWD
+241 
-256 VSNVR
+256 
-261 DMSYMFMQSQ
+261 
-271 FDGDLSKWDVSNVI
+271 
-285 VMSNMFNNSKFIGDI
+285 GDI

-308 KDMSSMFYGTDFSR
+308 TNMDSMF
-322 DISKWNTSSVRNMK
+322 
-336 FMFGCSGFYG
+336 
-346 DLSKWDVSNVEDMC
+346 E
-360 SMFWRSSF
+360 RSEF
-368 NKDISKWDV
+368 NGDISKWDV
-377 SKVER
+377 SRVR
-382 MDYMFAQSKFN
+382 DMH
-393 KDLSDWD
+393 
-400 VSNVENMDSMF
+400 SMF
-411 YKSKFSGDISKW
+411 YNSSFDGDISKW
-423 DVSRVKSMY
+423 DVSRVKDMGY
-432 NMFENSPLD
+432 MFVGSPLE
-441 GKEPSWYKE
+441 GNEPSWYKK

>member
-1 MEAEQILVSR
+1 MEAEQILTSR
-11 SGEIST
+11 SSEIST

-125 RAIRAIIDKYNNKE
+125 RAIRVIIDKYNNKE

-154 VHNKIINLRKLREYI
+154 IHNKVINMKKLREYI
-169 TVEESGLSDLKP
+169 TVEESGRYDLRP
-181 TNKNELKKLIDQR
+181 TNKKELQELIYRR
-194 IKEQGPKCDLNDI
+194 IKEQGPSCDLNDI
-207 DVSKVTDMSD
+207 DVSEIKDMSE
-217 LFRESP
+217 LFRESN
-223 FNGDI
+223 F
-228 SQWDVSNVKDMRY
+228 R
-241 MFNRSMFDGDISEWD
+241 
-256 VSNVR
+256 
-261 DMSYMFMQSQ
+261 
-271 FDGDLSKWDVSNVI
+271 
-285 VMSNMFNNSKFIGDI
+285 GDI

-308 KDMSSMFYGTDFSR
+308 EDMSKMFLASHFNG
-322 DISKWNTSSVRNMK
+322 DISKWDVGNVKYMSEMFRLSSFNGDISKWDVRNVIDMSYMFTSSNFDR
-336 FMFGCSGFYG
+336 
-346 DLSKWDVSNVEDMC
+346 DISKWDVSNVHDMAY
-360 SMFWRSSF
+360 MFDGSVF
-368 NKDISKWDV
+368 TGYISKWDV
-377 SKVER
+377 HNVRNMEHMFSHSKFRGDLSKWNVR
-382 MDYMFAQSKFN
+382 NLNDLNDMFA
-393 KDLSDWD
+393 
-400 VSNVENMDSMF
+400 
-411 YKSKFSGDISKW
+411 Y
-423 DVSRVKSMY
+423 
-432 NMFENSPLD
+432 SPLE
-441 GKEPSWYKE
+441 GNEPSWYGINS

>member
-24 NKSDINQAVIW
+24 NKNDINQAVIW

-125 RAIRAIIDKYNNKE
+125 RAIRTIIDKYNNKE

-169 TVEESGLSDLKP
+169 TVEESGSYDLKP

-194 IKEQGPKCDLNDI
+194 IKEQGLKCDLNDI
-207 DVSKVTDMSD
+207 DVSEIKDMSA
-217 LFRESP
+217 LFYNSE
-223 FNGDI
+223 FN
-228 SQWDVSNVKDMRY
+228 
-241 MFNRSMFDGDISEWD
+241 
-256 VSNVR
+256 
-261 DMSYMFMQSQ
+261 
-271 FDGDLSKWDVSNVI
+271 
-285 VMSNMFNNSKFIGDI
+285 GDI

-308 KDMSSMFYGTDFSR
+308 KDMHSMFYNSSFEG
-322 DISKWNTSSVRNMK
+322 DISKWN
-336 FMFGCSGFYG
+336 
-346 DLSKWDVSNVEDMC
+346 
-360 SMFWRSSF
+360 
-368 NKDISKWDV
+368 
-377 SKVER
+377 
-382 MDYMFAQSKFN
+382 
-393 KDLSDWD
+393 
-400 VSNVENMDSMF
+400 
-411 YKSKFSGDISKW
+411 
-423 DVSRVKSMY
+423 VSRVKDMDY
-432 NMFENSPLD
+432 MLEDSPLE
-441 GKEPSWYKE
+441 GKAPRWYKAN

>member
-1 MEAEQILVSR
+1 MEAEQILTSR
-11 SGEIST
+11 SSEIST

-55 KTLEL
+55 KALEL

-125 RAIRAIIDKYNNKE
+125 RAIRVIIDKYNNKE

-154 VHNKIINLRKLREYI
+154 VHNKITNMRKLKEYI
-169 TVEESGLSDLKP
+169 TVEESGRYDLRP
-181 TNKNELKKLIDQR
+181 VNKKELQELIYRR
-194 IKEQGPKCDLNDI
+194 IKEQGPSCDLNDI
-207 DVSKVTDMSD
+207 DVSEIKDMSE
-217 LFRESP
+217 LFRESN
-223 FNGDI
+223 F
-228 SQWDVSNVKDMRY
+228 R
-241 MFNRSMFDGDISEWD
+241 
-256 VSNVR
+256 
-261 DMSYMFMQSQ
+261 
-271 FDGDLSKWDVSNVI
+271 
-285 VMSNMFNNSKFIGDI
+285 GDI

-308 KDMSSMFYGTDFSR
+308 EDMSKMFLASHFNG
-322 DISKWNTSSVRNMK
+322 DISKWDVGNVKYMSEMFRLSSFNGDISKWDVRNVIDMSYMFTSSNFDR
-336 FMFGCSGFYG
+336 
-346 DLSKWDVSNVEDMC
+346 DISKWDVSNVYDMAY
-360 SMFWRSSF
+360 MFDGSVF
-368 NKDISKWDV
+368 TGYISKWDV
-377 SKVER
+377 HNVRNMEHMFSHSKFRGDLSKWNVR
-382 MDYMFAQSKFN
+382 NLNDLNDMFA
-393 KDLSDWD
+393 
-400 VSNVENMDSMF
+400 
-411 YKSKFSGDISKW
+411 Y
-423 DVSRVKSMY
+423 
-432 NMFENSPLD
+432 SPLE
-441 GKEPSWYKE
+441 GNEPSWYGINS

>member
-1 MEAEQILVSR
+1 MEAEQILTSR
-11 SGEIST
+11 SSEIST

-125 RAIRAIIDKYNNKE
+125 RAIRTIIDKYNNKE
-139 YKTTKQLGIY
+139 YKTTKQLSIY

-154 VHNKIINLRKLREYI
+154 VHNKIINMRKLREYI
-169 TVEESGLSDLKP
+169 TVEESGRYDLRP
-181 TNKNELKKLIDQR
+181 ANKKELEEIIKRR
-194 IKEQGPKCDLNDI
+194 IREQGPNCDLNDI
-207 DVSKVTDMSD
+207 DVSEIKDMSA
-217 LFRESP
+217 LFYNSE
-223 FNGDI
+223 FN
-228 SQWDVSNVKDMRY
+228 
-241 MFNRSMFDGDISEWD
+241 
-256 VSNVR
+256 
-261 DMSYMFMQSQ
+261 
-271 FDGDLSKWDVSNVI
+271 
-285 VMSNMFNNSKFIGDI
+285 GDI

-308 KDMSSMFYGTDFSR
+308 TNMDSMFEGSEFNG
-322 DISKWNTSSVRNMK
+322 DISKWN
-336 FMFGCSGFYG
+336 
-346 DLSKWDVSNVEDMC
+346 VSRVKDMH
-360 SMFWRSSF
+360 
-368 NKDISKWDV
+368 
-377 SKVER
+377 
-382 MDYMFAQSKFN
+382 
-393 KDLSDWD
+393 
-400 VSNVENMDSMF
+400 SMF
-411 YKSKFSGDISKW
+411 YNSSFEGDISKW
-423 DVSRVKSMY
+423 NVSRVKDMSY
-432 NMFENSPLD
+432 MFVGSPLE
-441 GKEPSWYKE
+441 GNEPGWYKD

>member
-1 MEAEQILVSR
+1 MEAEQILTSR
-11 SGEIST
+11 SSEIST

-55 KTLEL
+55 KALEL

-125 RAIRAIIDKYNNKE
+125 RAIRVIIDKYNNKE

-154 VHNKIINLRKLREYI
+154 IHNKIINMRKLKEYI
-169 TVEESGLSDLKP
+169 TVEESGRYDLRP
-181 TNKNELKKLIDQR
+181 TNKKELQELIYRR
-194 IKEQGPKCDLNDI
+194 IKEQGPSCDLNDI
-207 DVSKVTDMSD
+207 DVSEIKDMSE
-217 LFRESP
+217 LFRESN
-223 FNGDI
+223 F
-228 SQWDVSNVKDMRY
+228 R
-241 MFNRSMFDGDISEWD
+241 
-256 VSNVR
+256 
-261 DMSYMFMQSQ
+261 
-271 FDGDLSKWDVSNVI
+271 
-285 VMSNMFNNSKFIGDI
+285 GDI

-308 KDMSSMFYGTDFSR
+308 EDMSKMFLASHFNG
-322 DISKWNTSSVRNMK
+322 DISKWDVGNVKYMSEMFRLSSFNGDISKWDVRNVIDMSYMFTSSNFDR
-336 FMFGCSGFYG
+336 
-346 DLSKWDVSNVEDMC
+346 DISKWDVSNVHEMAY
-360 SMFWRSSF
+360 MFDGSVF
-368 NKDISKWDV
+368 TGYISKWDV
-377 SKVER
+377 HNVRNMEHMFSHSKFRGDLSKWNVR
-382 MDYMFAQSKFN
+382 NLNDLNDMFA
-393 KDLSDWD
+393 
-400 VSNVENMDSMF
+400 
-411 YKSKFSGDISKW
+411 Y
-423 DVSRVKSMY
+423 
-432 NMFENSPLD
+432 SPLE
-441 GKEPSWYKE
+441 GNEPSWYGINS

>member
-11 SGEIST
+11 SSEIST

-125 RAIRAIIDKYNNKE
+125 RAIRVIIDKYNSKE

-154 VHNKIINLRKLREYI
+154 THNKIINMRKLREYI
-169 TVEESGLSDLKP
+169 TVEESGAYDLKP
-181 TNKNELKKLIDQR
+181 ASKKELEKLIKQR
-194 IKEQGPKCDLNDI
+194 IKDYGPDCNLNDI
-207 DVSKVTDMSD
+207 DVSEIKDMSA
-217 LFRESP
+217 LFYNSE
-223 FNGDI
+223 FN
-228 SQWDVSNVKDMRY
+228 
-241 MFNRSMFDGDISEWD
+241 
-256 VSNVR
+256 
-261 DMSYMFMQSQ
+261 
-271 FDGDLSKWDVSNVI
+271 
-285 VMSNMFNNSKFIGDI
+285 GDI

-308 KDMSSMFYGTDFSR
+308 TNMDSMFERSEFNG
-322 DISKWNTSSVRNMK
+322 DISKWN
-336 FMFGCSGFYG
+336 
-346 DLSKWDVSNVEDMC
+346 VSNVKDMH
-360 SMFWRSSF
+360 
-368 NKDISKWDV
+368 
-377 SKVER
+377 
-382 MDYMFAQSKFN
+382 
-393 KDLSDWD
+393 
-400 VSNVENMDSMF
+400 SMF
-411 YKSKFSGDISKW
+411 YNSSFEGDISKW
-423 DVSRVKSMY
+423 DVSRVKDMSY
-432 NMFENSPLD
+432 MFVGSPLE
-441 GKEPSWYKE
+441 GNEPSWYEINS

>member
-1 MEAEQILVSR
+1 MEAEQILTSR

-98 QPGYYFVADSEDIYV
+98 QSGYYFVADSEDIYV

-125 RAIRAIIDKYNNKE
+125 RAIRVIIDKYNNKE

-154 VHNKIINLRKLREYI
+154 VHNKIINMRKLREYI
-169 TVEESGLSDLKP
+169 TVEESGLYDLKP
-181 TNKNELKKLIDQR
+181 TSRKELEKLIKQR
-194 IKEQGPKCDLNDI
+194 MKEQGPDCNLNDI
-207 DVSKVTDMSD
+207 DVSEIKDMSA
-217 LFRESP
+217 LFYNSE

-228 SQWDVSNVKDMRY
+228 
-241 MFNRSMFDGDISEWD
+241 
-256 VSNVR
+256 
-261 DMSYMFMQSQ
+261 
-271 FDGDLSKWDVSNVI
+271 SKWDVSNVT
-285 VMSNMFNNSKFIGDI
+285 NMDSMFEGSEFNGDI

-308 KDMSSMFYGTDFSR
+308 KDMHSMFY
-322 DISKWNTSSVRNMK
+322 N
-336 FMFGCSGFYG
+336 
-346 DLSKWDVSNVEDMC
+346 
-360 SMFWRSSF
+360 SSF
-368 NKDISKWDV
+368 
-377 SKVER
+377 E
-382 MDYMFAQSKFN
+382 
-393 KDLSDWD
+393 
-400 VSNVENMDSMF
+400 
-411 YKSKFSGDISKW
+411 GDISKW
-423 DVSRVKSMY
+423 SVSRVKDMGY
-432 NMFENSPLD
+432 MFVGSPLE
-441 GKEPSWYKE
+441 GNEPSWYGK